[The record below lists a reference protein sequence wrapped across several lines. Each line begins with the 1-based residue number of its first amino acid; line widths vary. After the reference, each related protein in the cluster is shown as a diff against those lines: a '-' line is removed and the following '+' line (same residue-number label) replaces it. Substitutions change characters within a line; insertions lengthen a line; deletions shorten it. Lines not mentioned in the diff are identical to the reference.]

1 MSIGLDISFEGECN
15 FSKLVTILSNLES
28 CHKTLVDDLGSLV
41 GGLFSVLLGLFGSM
55 SCPTLD
61 SGDVM
66 LTGVMVRGSELISGE
81 ESTVIQLLCIVGPLQ
96 V

>member
-1 MSIGLDISFEGECN
+1 M
-15 FSKLVTILSNLES
+15 
-28 CHKTLVDDLGSLV
+28 
-41 GGLFSVLLGLFGSM
+41 LLGLFGSI

-61 SGDVM
+61 SGDLM
-66 LTGVMVRGSELISGE
+66 LTGVVVRGSELISGE